1 MKLNELISSF
11 EIYTTNDEQQ
21 VMESMQSISPIDQ
34 FTEREQVIIDNLV
47 KKSLISKCIYNGQT
61 MVVKNE
67 Y

>member
-21 VMESMQSISPIDQ
+21 VLESMQSISPIDQ

-47 KKSLISKCIYNGQT
+47 KKSLISKCRYNGQT